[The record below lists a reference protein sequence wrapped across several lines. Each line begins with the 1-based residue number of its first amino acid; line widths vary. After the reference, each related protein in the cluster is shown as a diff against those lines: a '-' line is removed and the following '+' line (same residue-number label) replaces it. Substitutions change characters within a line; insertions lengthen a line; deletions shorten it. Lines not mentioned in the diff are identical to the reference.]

1 MFKEFKEFALKG
13 NVVDMA
19 VGIVLG
25 VAFGAIV
32 KSLVD
37 DLLMPPLGL
46 ILGSAD
52 FTNLFLIVKEGAT
65 PGPFATLAEAHK
77 AGAVTMNYGL
87 FINTIVNFVIVA
99 FALFLVIRNMN
110 QLRKTTEKPQ
120 AAEAPTTKEC
130 PYCFSSIALKAT
142 RCPNCTS
149 ELKIS

>member
-1 MFKEFKEFALKG
+1 MLKEFKEFALKG
-13 NVVDMA
+13 NVMDMA

-25 VAFGAIV
+25 IAFGAII

-52 FTNLFLIVKEGAT
+52 FSNMFLIIKEGAT
-65 PGPFATLAEAHK
+65 AGPFATLAEAQK
-77 AGAVTMNYGL
+77 AGAVTVNYGL

-110 QLRKTTEKPQ
+110 ELRRRMEKPE
-120 AAEAPTTKEC
+120 AEAAPDTKEC
-130 PYCFSSIALKAT
+130 PYCLSTIPLKAS

-149 ELKIS
+149 ELKA

>member
-1 MFKEFKEFALKG
+1 MLKEFKEFALKG

-25 VAFGAIV
+25 VAFGAII

-46 ILGSAD
+46 VLGSAD
-52 FTNLFLIVKEGAT
+52 FTNLFMIIKEGAT
-65 PGPFATLAEAHK
+65 PGPFATLAEAQK
-77 AGAVTMNYGL
+77 AGAVTVNYGL

-110 QLRKTTEKPQ
+110 ELRRRMEKPE
-120 AAEAPTTKEC
+120 AEAAPDTKEC
-130 PYCFSSIALKAT
+130 PYCLSTIPIKAT

-149 ELKIS
+149 ELKS

>member
-1 MFKEFKEFALKG
+1 MLKEFKEFALKG

-25 VAFGAIV
+25 VAFGAII

-46 ILGSAD
+46 VLGSAD
-52 FTNLFLIVKEGAT
+52 FTNLFMIIKEGAS
-65 PGPFATLAEAHK
+65 PGPFATLAEAQK
-77 AGAVTMNYGL
+77 AGAVTVNYGL
-87 FINTIVNFVIVA
+87 FINTIVNFLIVA

-110 QLRKTTEKPQ
+110 ELRRRMEKPE
-120 AAEAPTTKEC
+120 AEAAPDTKEC
-130 PYCFSSIALKAT
+130 PYCLSTIPIKAT

-149 ELKIS
+149 ELKS

>member
-1 MFKEFKEFALKG
+1 MLKEFKEFALKG
-13 NVVDMA
+13 NVMDMA

-25 VAFGAIV
+25 VAFGAII

-52 FTNLFLIVKEGAT
+52 FSNMFLIIKEGAT
-65 PGPFATLAEAHK
+65 AGPFATLAEAQK
-77 AGAVTMNYGL
+77 AGAVTVNYGL

-110 QLRKTTEKPQ
+110 ELRRRMEKPE
-120 AAEAPTTKEC
+120 AEAAPDTKEC
-130 PYCFSSIALKAT
+130 PYCLSTIPLKAS

-149 ELKIS
+149 ELKS

>member
-1 MFKEFKEFALKG
+1 MLKEFKEFALKG

-25 VAFGAIV
+25 VAFGAII

-52 FTNLFLIVKEGAT
+52 FTNLFLIIKEGAT
-65 PGPFATLAEAHK
+65 AGPFATLAEAQK
-77 AGAVTMNYGL
+77 AGAVTVNYGL

-110 QLRKTTEKPQ
+110 ELRRRMEKPE
-120 AAEAPTTKEC
+120 AEAAPDTKEC
-130 PYCFSSIALKAT
+130 PYCLSTIPVKAT

-149 ELKIS
+149 ELKS

>member
-1 MFKEFKEFALKG
+1 MLKEFKEFALKG
-13 NVVDMA
+13 NVMDMA

-25 VAFGAIV
+25 VAFGAII

-52 FTNLFLIVKEGAT
+52 FSNMFLIIKEGAT
-65 PGPFATLAEAHK
+65 AGPFATLAEAQK
-77 AGAVTMNYGL
+77 AGAVTVNYGL

-99 FALFLVIRNMN
+99 FALFLVIRNTN
-110 QLRKTTEKPQ
+110 ELRRRMEKPE
-120 AAEAPTTKEC
+120 AEAAPDTKEC
-130 PYCFSSIALKAT
+130 PYCLSTIPLKAS

-149 ELKIS
+149 ELKA

>member
-37 DLLMPPLGL
+37 DLLMPPIGL
-46 ILGSAD
+46 VLGSAD
-52 FTNLFLIVKEGAT
+52 FSNLFFIIKEGAT

-77 AGAVTMNYGL
+77 AGAVTVNYGL

-110 QLRKTTEKPQ
+110 KLRRMTEKPQ
-120 AAEAPTTKEC
+120 AEAAPTTKEC
-130 PYCFSSIALKAT
+130 PYCLSSIAVKAT
-142 RCPNCTS
+142 RCPHCTS
-149 ELKIS
+149 EL

>member
-1 MFKEFKEFALKG
+1 MLKEFKEFALKG
-13 NVVDMA
+13 NVMDMA

-25 VAFGAIV
+25 VAFGAII

-52 FTNLFLIVKEGAT
+52 FSNMFLIIKEGAT
-65 PGPFATLAEAHK
+65 AGPFATLAEAQK
-77 AGAVTMNYGL
+77 AGAVTVNYGL

-110 QLRKTTEKPQ
+110 ELRRRMEKPE
-120 AAEAPTTKEC
+120 AEAAPDTKEC
-130 PYCFSSIALKAT
+130 PYCLSTIPLKAS

-149 ELKIS
+149 ELKA

>member
-13 NVVDMA
+13 NVMDMA
-19 VGIVLG
+19 VGIILG

-52 FTNLFLIVKEGAT
+52 FTNLFVVIKEGAT
-65 PGPFATLAEAHK
+65 PGPFATLADAHK
-77 AGAVTMNYGL
+77 AGAVTVNYGL

-99 FALFLVIRNMN
+99 FALFLVIRNIN
-110 QLRKTTEKPQ
+110 ELRRRTEKP
-120 AAEAPTTKEC
+120 AATAAPVTKEC
-130 PYCFSSIALKAT
+130 PYCLSTIPIKAT

-149 ELKIS
+149 ELKNS

>member
-37 DLLMPPLGL
+37 DLLMPGIGL
-46 ILGSAD
+46 LLGSAD
-52 FTNLFLIVKEGAT
+52 FTNLFLIIKEGAT
-65 PGPFATLAEAHK
+65 PGPFATLADAQK
-77 AGAVTMNYGL
+77 AGAVTVNYGL

-110 QLRKTTEKPQ
+110 KLRSMTEKPQ
-120 AAEAPTTKEC
+120 PEAAPDTKEC
-130 PYCFSSIALKAT
+130 PYCLSTVPIKAT

-149 ELKIS
+149 ELKR

>member
-1 MFKEFKEFALKG
+1 MLKEFKEFALKG

-25 VAFGAIV
+25 VAFGAII

-46 ILGSAD
+46 VLGSAD
-52 FTNLFLIVKEGAT
+52 FTNLFMIIKEGAS
-65 PGPFATLAEAHK
+65 PGPFATLAEAQK
-77 AGAVTMNYGL
+77 AGAVTVNYGL

-110 QLRKTTEKPQ
+110 ELRRRMEKPE
-120 AAEAPTTKEC
+120 AEAAPDTKEC
-130 PYCFSSIALKAT
+130 PYCLSTIPIKAT

-149 ELKIS
+149 ELKS